1 VSESPE
7 RCLIDEAHRITGLP
21 KRNIQYLAQKGRIP
35 GASRLG
41 MRWTFDKATLRRWAR
56 EGDHTPCQKTPTVE
70 AKTVRGGRVSKSVDS
85 STVAAYEQAIGIKP
99 GHSAISL
106 SRR

>member
-1 VSESPE
+1 MTAQPE

-21 KRNIQYLAQKGRIP
+21 KRNLQYLALQGRIP

-41 MRWTFDKATLRRWAR
+41 SRWTFDRATLRRWAR
-56 EGDHTPCQKTPTVE
+56 EGDHKPCQKTPIVE
-70 AKTVRGGRVSKSVDS
+70 APTEPGGPGSRSTASSIAEAFERMYGLKPSRGETPS
-85 STVAAYEQAIGIKP
+85 
-99 GHSAISL
+99 